1 MDRKE
6 RIKKV
11 FAYLRDSGYIHTQKD
26 LAAAIGSTPPN
37 VSKMLKGDPSVLTD
51 RICVRIQ
58 KTFKIISAEWLIS
71 GAGEMIV
78 ATNNNNSNSAATQQ
92 PSLPD
97 YSSLMNATI
106 AAMDSTIASLKR
118 ELAEKEASTKTILDA
133 KEETIASLMR
143 ELDTKDVLIRSLRQ
157 QVSDLSF
164 ALSAL
169 KEKSTSGYPFTPM
182 GVAEDGNKKEVGTS
196 VKIPSRHK

>member
-11 FAYLRDSGYIHTQKD
+11 FSYLRDSGYIHTQKD

-37 VSKMLKGDPSVLTD
+37 ISKMLKGDTSVLTD
-51 RICVRIQ
+51 SICVRIQ
-58 KTFKIISAEWLIS
+58 KAFKMISANWLIS
-71 GAGEMIV
+71 GVGEMV
-78 ATNNNNSNSAATQQ
+78 VTNNNKIATEQI
-92 PSLPD
+92 PMPD

-118 ELAEKEASTKTILDA
+118 ELTDKELSTKAMLDA
-133 KEETIASLMR
+133 KDEAIASLKR
-143 ELDTKDVLIRSLRQ
+143 ELESKDTLVKSLRQ
-157 QVSDLSF
+157 QISDLSF